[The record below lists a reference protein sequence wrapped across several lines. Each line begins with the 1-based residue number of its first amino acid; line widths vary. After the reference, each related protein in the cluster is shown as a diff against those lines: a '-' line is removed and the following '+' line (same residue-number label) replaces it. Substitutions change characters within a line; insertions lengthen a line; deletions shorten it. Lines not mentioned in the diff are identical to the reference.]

1 MGFLAPWFL
10 AGALALGVP
19 VFVHLLRRQ
28 TVTPR
33 PFSSLMFFERGIQS
47 STRHRR
53 LRYLLL
59 FALRALLVAMVV
71 LAFANPYLKRTNA
84 GASGRLLVV
93 VVDNSFSM
101 RAGAGGGSSA
111 TRFEEA
117 KREALQVLRAKPG
130 GQRAQVMALGSELQ
144 VLTQPVPDAGT
155 LRAAIEGMQQGDS
168 KGSYGELGR
177 GMRALAETVHT
188 PIELHLFSDMQRTA
202 MPGNFADMV
211 LPGNVKLEL
220 HTIGSSAPADVPNW
234 TVESVDAPAQLADPK
249 DRRRSRVTAVVA
261 GLGTPAAVKLVSL
274 VVNGRTVA
282 SKRVDVP
289 TNGRVKVELEPLDIP
304 YGFSKC
310 EVRVAAVDGKA
321 DAFPADDASLF
332 TVRRSDPE
340 RVLFVHG
347 AGDTRSQIY
356 FGAALGAAAES
367 SFVLQPVS
375 VEQSGDADP
384 GRYAFVVLSDTG
396 PLPTILENAVVK
408 YVKDGGSV
416 LIAAGTSAARRGKVP
431 VLGAEV
437 TEGKSYTRESGGFA
451 TVGQVDGTHPVT
463 GVAVD
468 ASLGKDV
475 VQSGVG
481 GGWGEVKVF
490 YAAQMDAVKAGTRV
504 LVRLGDGTPLLM
516 DKTLGEGHML
526 VFASGFENLTND
538 LPLQPGFVPFVDR
551 AARYLSGE
559 DKLGGARVVDTF
571 VQLRSAEG
579 GKAGAGVEVVDPEGK
594 RPLSLA
600 EAGTVQSYPLSR
612 SGFYQLRYANGKDA
626 VVGVNPDRRESD
638 LEAIPADVLKLW
650 SGSAGT
656 DREAANAATGAA
668 MEKKDSAYSVWW
680 WVMLVALAAAVA
692 ESVVGS
698 RYLGTQREEA

>member
-19 VFVHLLRRQ
+19 VFVHLLQRQ
-28 TVTPR
+28 TTTPR

-59 FALRALLVAMVV
+59 FCLRMALVALVV
-71 LAFANPYLKRTNA
+71 LAFANPYLKRRNA

-101 RAGAGGGSSA
+101 RAGAGGAGSG

-117 KREALQVLRAKPG
+117 KREALQVLGAKPG
-130 GQRAQVMALGSELQ
+130 AQRAQVMALGSELQ
-144 VLTQPVPDAGT
+144 VLTQPVTDAGT
-155 LRAAIEGMQQGDS
+155 LRAAVEGMQQGDS

-177 GMRALAETVHT
+177 GMRALTETVHT
-188 PIELHLFSDMQRTA
+188 PVELHLFSDMQRTA

-220 HTIGSSAPADVPNW
+220 HGIGATAAADVPNW
-234 TVESVDAPAQLADPK
+234 TIESVDAPAQLADPK
-249 DRRRSRVTAVVA
+249 DRRRSRVSAVVA
-261 GLGTPAAVKLVSL
+261 GLSTPATVRVVSL

-289 TNGRVKVELEPLDIP
+289 ANGRVKVDLEPLEIP
-304 YGFSKC
+304 YGFSRC
-310 EVRVAAVDGKA
+310 EVRVTAVDGKA

-347 AGDTRSQIY
+347 SGDGRSQVY

-396 PLPTILENAVVK
+396 PLPTILENALVK

-416 LIAAGTSAARRGKVP
+416 LVAAGTSAARRGKVP
-431 VLGAEV
+431 VMGAEV
-437 TEGKSYTRESGGFA
+437 TEGKSYSRESGGFA

-463 GVAVD
+463 GAAGD
-468 ASLGKDV
+468 AGLGKDV
-475 VQSGVG
+475 AQSGVG

-490 YAAQMDAVKAGTRV
+490 YVAQIDAAKAGARV

-516 DKTLGEGHML
+516 DKAMGEGHVL

-538 LPLQPGFVPFVDR
+538 LPLQVGFVPFVDR

-579 GKAGAGVEVVDPEGK
+579 GKTSGGVEVVTPDGK

-600 EAGTVQSYPLSR
+600 EAGTVGSYPLAR

-638 LEAIPADVLKLW
+638 LEAIPRDVLKLW
-650 SGSAGT
+650 SGSAGNGS
-656 DREAANAATGAA
+656 DAANALTGGA
-668 MEKKDSAYSVWW
+668 MEKKDSVYSVWW
-680 WVMLVALAAAVA
+680 WVMLVALAAALA

-698 RYLGTQREEA
+698 RYLGTQREAA